1 MSDALDKALAA
12 LRDKIGDRR
21 PEASVRFDFTDLGAL
36 RLDGEGARIDDG
48 SEADCTISAST
59 DTFRALFDG
68 TLNPTAA
75 FMTGRLRIAGDM
87 GVAMRM
93 ASLLG

>member
-1 MSDALDKALAA
+1 MSDILDKALGA
-12 LRDKIGDRR
+12 LQAKIGDAR
-21 PEASVRFDFTDLGAL
+21 PDASVKLDFTDAGAL
-36 RLDGEGARIDDG
+36 RLDPDGARLDDG
-48 SEADCTISAST
+48 TEADCTISAT
-59 DTFRALFDG
+59 PETFRALFEG

-75 FMTGRLRIAGDM
+75 FMSGKLRIAGDM

>member
-12 LRDKIGDRR
+12 LREKMGDTR
-21 PEASVRFDFTDLGAL
+21 PEASVKFDFTDLGAL
-36 RLDGEGARIDDG
+36 RLDADGARHDDG
-48 SEADCTISAST
+48 SDADCTISASVE
-59 DTFRALFDG
+59 TFRALFEG
-68 TLNPTAA
+68 NLNPTAA
-75 FMTGRLRIAGDM
+75 FMTGKLRIAGDM